1 MAGCFSN
8 RKLGA
13 WNPKEPT
20 RPRLST
26 LHLVFTLRRPV
37 LAVGVVTGALG
48 AHAMERVLD
57 ADGVGARHR
66 FALSALHGAALL
78 GALATGREVGLR
90 WVVWGTV
97 LFSGSIFGLLLGKA
111 AGFPM
116 PFLGPVTP
124 IGGGLMIA
132 GWVRWTWGLF
142 GRIRG

>member
-1 MAGCFSN
+1 MESQGTNPSTTVHVASGLHTTAGLF
-8 RKLGA
+8 
-13 WNPKEPT
+13 
-20 RPRLST
+20 
-26 LHLVFTLRRPV
+26 
-37 LAVGVVTGALG
+37 LAVGVVIGALG

-57 ADGVGARHR
+57 ADGVGAFVTASHYLL
-66 FALSALHGAALL
+66 FMGAALL

>member
-1 MAGCFSN
+1 MESQGANPSTTVHVASGLHAIAGLF
-8 RKLGA
+8 
-13 WNPKEPT
+13 
-20 RPRLST
+20 
-26 LHLVFTLRRPV
+26 
-37 LAVGVVTGALG
+37 LAIGVVTGALG
-48 AHAMERVLD
+48 AHAMERVLE
-57 ADGVGARHR
+57 ADGVGAFVTASHYLL
-66 FALSALHGAALL
+66 FMGAALL

-97 LFSGSIFGLLLGKA
+97 LFSGSIFGLLIGKA

-124 IGGGLMIA
+124 VGGGLMIA

>member
-1 MAGCFSN
+1 MESQGTNPSTTVHVASGLHSIAGLF
-8 RKLGA
+8 
-13 WNPKEPT
+13 
-20 RPRLST
+20 
-26 LHLVFTLRRPV
+26 

-57 ADGVGARHR
+57 ADGVGAFVTASHYLL
-66 FALSALHGAALL
+66 FMGAALL

-124 IGGGLMIA
+124 VGGGLMIA

>member
-1 MAGCFSN
+1 MESQGTNSSTSVHVASGLHATAGLF
-8 RKLGA
+8 
-13 WNPKEPT
+13 
-20 RPRLST
+20 
-26 LHLVFTLRRPV
+26 

-57 ADGVGARHR
+57 EDGVGAFVTASHYLL
-66 FALSALHGAALL
+66 FMGAALL
-78 GALATGREVGLR
+78 GALATGRETGLR

-111 AGFPM
+111 AEYSM

-124 IGGGLMIA
+124 VGGVLMIG
-132 GWVRWTWGLF
+132 GWVRWTWGLL

>member
-1 MAGCFSN
+1 MESQGTNHSSTVHVAPGLHAAAGF
-8 RKLGA
+8 
-13 WNPKEPT
+13 
-20 RPRLST
+20 
-26 LHLVFTLRRPV
+26 F

-57 ADGVGARHR
+57 ADGVGAFVTASHYLL
-66 FALSALHGAALL
+66 FMGAALL
-78 GALATGREVGLR
+78 GALATGRQVGLR

-124 IGGGLMIA
+124 LGGGLMIA
-132 GWVRWTWGLF
+132 GWVWWTWGFL
-142 GRIRG
+142 GQIRG